1 MKNPK
6 KLDKN
11 FVSCNL
17 CPMPSSSQLATVLL
31 PTFALEKLAVL
42 LKVPGCH
49 FLLQS
54 VTDDPKWKKN
64 GLLYNSVQQQELQ
77 QNSFV

>member
-1 MKNPK
+1 M
-6 KLDKN
+6 
-11 FVSCNL
+11 
-17 CPMPSSSQLATVLL
+17 LATVLL

-77 QNSFV
+77 

>member
-1 MKNPK
+1 
-6 KLDKN
+6 
-11 FVSCNL
+11 
-17 CPMPSSSQLATVLL
+17 MPSSSQLATVLL

-64 GLLYNSVQQQELQ
+64 GLLYNSVQQ
-77 QNSFV
+77 